1 MYRVFL
7 ASFFLIGCLPAHG
20 TNIPAP
26 QELFVNAEKQSNLFH
41 DQAGPFQLEVDF
53 IAQFNVPTQ
62 GHLTLKWKGKDSWWS
77 KVETGGFEQI
87 TVRKDDRLYTSRNS
101 GFTPLRVREL
111 LSLLHFAAGHEG
123 QIAKKLRRRVENGVE
138 MDCIEAK
145 PGNVKGEAH
154 EVCVG
159 TTSREILSDEWHEA
173 PDERR
178 REQFSDYFDFGEVRY
193 PRKLQLQEDG
203 IMVVIANVM
212 SLQTATFD
220 EDLLI
225 APKGAVERRQC
236 TNMKRPIPLK
246 MPVPRYPKSVSQNR
260 IMGDST
266 VAMTVLTDGS
276 VTDLQLIGKATQFTD
291 DATLQALKG
300 WRFKTAMCGADP
312 VVSDVVVVVSFRA
325 VARLRV
331 VVSFRLE

>member
-1 MYRVFL
+1 M
-7 ASFFLIGCLPAHG
+7 
-20 TNIPAP
+20 
-26 QELFVNAEKQSNLFH
+26 NAEKQSNLFH

-53 IAQFNVPTQ
+53 IAQFNVPTH
-62 GHLTLKWKGKDSWWS
+62 GHLTLKWKGKDGWWS
-77 KVETGGFEQI
+77 RVETGGFEQI
-87 TVRKDDRLYTSRNS
+87 TVQKDDRLYTSRNA

-111 LSLLHFAAGHEG
+111 LRLLHFAAGHEG
-123 QIAKKLRRRVENGVE
+123 QVAKRLRRRIENGVE

-145 PGNVKGEAH
+145 PGNAKGGAH
-154 EVCVG
+154 EVCIRSA
-159 TTSREILSDEWHEA
+159 SREILSDEWHEA

-178 REQFSDYFDFGEVRY
+178 RELFSDYFDFGEVRY

-203 IMVVIANVM
+203 ITVVIANVI

-220 EDLLI
+220 ANLLI
-225 APKGAVERRQC
+225 PPKGAVERQQC
-236 TNMKRPIPLK
+236 SNMKRAIPLK
-246 MPVPRYPKSVSQNR
+246 MSVPRYSQFVSQKR

-276 VTDLQLIGKATQFTD
+276 VTDLQLIGKAAQSTD

-300 WRFKTAMCGADP
+300 WRFKAAMCGADP

-325 VARLRV
+325 VPRLRV
-331 VVSFRLE
+331 LVSVRLE